1 MNVSEKRK
9 RKKSN
14 PGPAYV
20 TVVQCSERHTEL
32 SMEIK
37 DAKEE
42 LKEIKTAL
50 IGNPMK
56 GEPGLVQHVKDI
68 KKNSKSKLTGRD
80 KALIIGSFL
89 TSVGS
94 VLIAYIASLS

>member
-50 IGNPMK
+50 IGNPT
-56 GEPGLVQHVKDI
+56 
-68 KKNSKSKLTGRD
+68 KLTGRD